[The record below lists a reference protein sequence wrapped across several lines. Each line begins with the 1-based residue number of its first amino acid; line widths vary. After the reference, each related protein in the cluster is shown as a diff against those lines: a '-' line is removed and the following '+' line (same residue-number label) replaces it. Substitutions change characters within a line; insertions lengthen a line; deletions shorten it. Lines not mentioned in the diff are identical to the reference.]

1 MGSSIRNYGWGID
14 VDVEEGGQAAL
25 KQWDFSDFRIRF

>member
-14 VDVEEGGQAAL
+14 AEEGGQAAL